1 VVMGTIMIVRNFL
14 EAPGKVQ
21 SIHGGKGLGNNAR
34 VFEPADFDTPL
45 RFINY
50 VEMEPGS
57 SIGLHRHGENEEV
70 YVVLAGDGLMTV
82 NDERRAVKAG
92 DVILNKPGWQHGL
105 ENTSGQILK
114 LFVFE
119 VNQVR

>member
-1 VVMGTIMIVRNFL
+1 MIVRNYL

-21 SIHGGKGLGNNAR
+21 SIHGGKGVGKNAR
-34 VFEPADFDTPL
+34 VFEAADFDTPL
-45 RFINY
+45 KFINY

-57 SIGLHRHGENEEV
+57 SIGIHRHGENEEV
-70 YVVLAGDGLMTV
+70 YVVLSGNGMMTV

-92 DVILNKPGWQHGL
+92 DIILNKPGWQHGL
-105 ENTSGQILK
+105 ENVSDQTLK

-119 VNQVR
+119 VDQVR

>member
-1 VVMGTIMIVRNFL
+1 MIIRNFL

-21 SIHGGKGLGNNAR
+21 SIHAGKGLGRNAR
-34 VFEPADFDTPL
+34 VFEAADFDTAL

-57 SIGLHRHGENEEV
+57 SIGVHRHGDNEEV
-70 YVVLAGDGLMTV
+70 YVVLAGAGVMTV
-82 NDERRAVKAG
+82 NHGRREVKTG
-92 DVILNKPGWQHGL
+92 DIILNKPGWEHGL
-105 ENTSGQILK
+105 ENTSDQTLC

-119 VNQVR
+119 VDQAR

>member
-1 VVMGTIMIVRNFL
+1 MIVRNYL
-14 EAPGKVQ
+14 EASGRVQ
-21 SIHGGKGLGNNAR
+21 SIHGGQGLGKNAR
-34 VFEPADFDTPL
+34 VFEAADFDTPL

-70 YVVLAGDGLMTV
+70 YVVLSGDGMMTV

-105 ENTSGQILK
+105 ENTSDQTLK

-119 VNQVR
+119 VDQVR

>member
-1 VVMGTIMIVRNFL
+1 MVIVRNFL
-14 EAPGKVQ
+14 EALGKVQ
-21 SIHGGKGLGNNAR
+21 SIHADKGLGKNAR
-34 VFEPADFDTPL
+34 VFEAADFDTPL
-45 RFINY
+45 KFINY

-57 SIGLHRHGENEEV
+57 SIGLHRHGETEEV
-70 YVVLAGDGLMTV
+70 YVVLAGNGMMTV
-82 NDERRAVKAG
+82 NDERHAVKTG
-92 DVILNKPGWQHGL
+92 DIILNKPGWQHGL